1 MTHGITKNDYEQIQ
15 NDYLDCVAGWLYGVC
30 WLEVA
35 PVLGVYAPGLEYDQ
49 LTTTVLFIL

>member
-15 NDYLDCVAGWLYGVC
+15 NDYLDCVVGWLYGVC